1 MSGVDVV
8 AIAGTAG
15 AVVGV
20 LVRLGFRIALARMI
34 LGFSRTARTAHAA
47 RFARGARHL

>member
-20 LVRLGFRIALARMI
+20 LVRLGFRIALARRI
-34 LGFSRTARTAHAA
+34 LGFSRAVRLARCA
-47 RFARGARHL
+47 RCGRHV